1 MLWMFLLPLA
11 FGREVVLRNDLVLD
25 DSYDDSDELVWL
37 EYPACAVAVL
47 EPDPD
52 DLPIRIDTVLVYLG
66 SSLGNQDRQNTMLT
80 MAMAVLD
87 DDEAPALVGYNDW
100 DWPETAF
107 YVTVSSENYNALSLD
122 DTASGIYPF
131 TLERG
136 RLAVFVC
143 APDPTWDGQYAWPC
157 ETEGEDCSGLV
168 VETGSPS
175 EGSWIVAP
183 GPAAEPI
190 SALGVEGAWVIR
202 AVGETERTLDS
213 GDSGGAETGE
223 TGVEDETGEPVV
235 DDENEEGCHCGTA
248 AAGGAW
254 LSMLMPLWWRRRRG
268 AGVR

>member
-1 MLWMFLLPLA
+1 MLWMVLLPLA
-11 FGREVVLRNDLVLD
+11 FGREVVLRNDLALD
-25 DSYDDSDELVWL
+25 DSYDDSDEVVWL

-87 DDEAPALVGYNDW
+87 DGEDPALVGYNDW
-100 DWPETAF
+100 DFQETAF
-107 YVTVSSENYNALSLD
+107 YVTVSSENYNALYLD
-122 DTASGIYPF
+122 DEASSIYPF

-136 RLAVFVC
+136 RLAVFIC
-143 APDPTWDGQYAWPC
+143 APDTTWHGQYEWPC
-157 ETEGEDCSGLV
+157 ETEGEDCSGLM

-202 AVGETERTLDS
+202 AVGETDRTLDS
-213 GDSGGAETGE
+213 GDSGGSETGE
-223 TGVEDETGEPVV
+223 PGVADETGEPVV
-235 DDENEEGCHCGTA
+235 DDESEEGCDCGTV

-254 LSMLMPLWWRRRRG
+254 LAMLMPLWWRRRRG